1 MLLQRL
7 LSIFALILLYT
18 SNFTGNRIIPPS
30 IGIKGS
36 MAPLKHDL
44 AKLRI
49 LVVDDSKNM
58 FVLIT
63 TILRAIGVRDVF
75 EITEAEKALSEF
87 AHFKP
92 DIVITDWHMEPM
104 NGVEFVKRVRRGKH
118 SSDPFVPIIMLT
130 GHTKI
135 SLVFEARDAGINEFL
150 VKPISPKSLYA
161 RIAAI
166 LDGTRPFI
174 QSDAYFGPCRRRKD
188 VGPPTG
194 VTERRQ
200 NMRARASG

>member
-1 MLLQRL
+1 MV
-7 LSIFALILLYT
+7 
-18 SNFTGNRIIPPS
+18 N
-30 IGIKGS
+30 
-36 MAPLKHDL
+36 
-44 AKLRI
+44 
-49 LVVDDSKNM
+49 DSKNM

-118 SSDPFVPIIMLT
+118 SPDPFVPIIMLT
-130 GHTKI
+130 GHTELT
-135 SLVFEARDAGINEFL
+135 LVVEARDAGINEFL
-150 VKPISPKSLYA
+150 IKPISPKSLYA

-188 VGPPTG
+188 IGAPHG
-194 VTERRQ
+194 VRERRQ
-200 NMRARASG
+200 DMHARASG